1 MTATVPGSKPYRDRL
16 RAELVKAGVTG
27 QCLTGQVAAD
37 LARQGMRPRQ
47 AWRYAG
53 ELSQRVVAM
62 RFNEVT
68 GDPRAPM
75 TASRIWEFERWP
87 SGDARPT
94 ARTLAILARVYGT
107 TWDLLVDAAD
117 LAHMP
122 DADREAYAEA
132 AQGRARAT
140 GADAPPPAEE
150 IHIWMATA
158 DRITRHVAIPRQAA
172 TMPLL
177 ISVLQGMAGDP
188 EHGRHALVLPFAQ
201 QPPWRHVRG
210 RAWLRRLSRDPSV
223 HPWLLLDQFTLSV
236 QQELA
241 PARGER
247 GASGIRRR
255 YRTGAGWMT
264 AR

>member
-16 RAELVKAGVTG
+16 RAERVTG
-27 QCLTGQVAAD
+27 QCLTRQVAAD

-47 AWRYAG
+47 AWRYAS
-53 ELSQRVVAM
+53 ELSQRVAAM
-62 RFNEVT
+62 RFNEMT

-75 TASRIWEFERWP
+75 TTNRIWDFERWP
-87 SGDARPT
+87 SGGVRPT
-94 ARTLAILARVYGT
+94 ARTLTILAHVYGT

-132 AQGRARAT
+132 AQSRARAI

-158 DRITRHVAIPRQAA
+158 DRITQHVAIPRQAA

-188 EHGRHALVLPFAQ
+188 EHDRHAPVLPFAQ
-201 QPPWRHVRG
+201 QPPWRTYAAGRGCAVCHVIRACTRG
-210 RAWLRRLSRDPSV
+210 CWTSSL
-223 HPWLLLDQFTLSV
+223 FC
-236 QQELA
+236 
-241 PARGER
+241 PARTRACSGER